1 MSTLSMNRRFLETT
15 RGRIVSLLRR
25 GKASVEELARAV
37 GLTDNAVR
45 SHLATLER
53 DGLIRPEGVRRTQG
67 AGKPA
72 TLYEVHPDA
81 DALFSRAFQ
90 PLLGALLDELD
101 EGRSARGN
109 DDLMRR
115 VGQRLATAV
124 GRAPAGS
131 IDTRAAAG
139 AALLDSLGAV
149 TEVVR
154 ADDALLIKG
163 CGACP
168 LSPAT
173 ARHPELCRAI
183 EALLS
188 DYIGAPVQERCNRA
202 DRPRCRFE
210 VSTAA

>member
-45 SHLATLER
+45 SHLTTLER
-53 DGLIRPEGVRRTQG
+53 DGLIRPEGVRRSRG

-81 DALFSRAFQ
+81 DALFSRAVQ
-90 PLLGALLDELD
+90 PVLEALLDEL
-101 EGRSARGN
+101 GASTTARGD

-115 VGQRLATAV
+115 VGHRLAAVV
-124 GRAPAGS
+124 GRAPKGS
-131 IDTRAAAG
+131 IEARAAAG

-149 TEVVR
+149 TEVERV
-154 ADDALLIKG
+154 DDTLRIRG

-183 EALLS
+183 ETLLS
-188 DYIGAPVQERCNRA
+188 DYVGAPVRERCNRG
-202 DRPRCRFE
+202 DRPRCTFE

>member
-1 MSTLSMNRRFLETT
+1 MPSPSMSRRFLETT

-53 DGLIRPEGVRRTQG
+53 DGLIRQEGVRRSPG

-72 TLYEVHPDA
+72 TLYEIHPEA

-90 PLLGALLDELD
+90 PVLEALLDELSQ
-101 EGRSARGN
+101 GPSSRNG
-109 DDLMRR
+109 DDLMKR
-115 VGQRLATAV
+115 VGHRLAKGV
-124 GRAPAGS
+124 GRASSGDIA
-131 IDTRAAAG
+131 TRAAAG
-139 AALLDSLGAV
+139 AALLDSLGGV
-149 TEVVR
+149 TEVEK
-154 ADDALLIKG
+154 AGDALVIRG

-188 DYIGAPVQERCNRA
+188 DYMGATVTERCDHG
-202 DRPRCRFE
+202 DRPRCGFE

>member
-1 MSTLSMNRRFLETT
+1 MPTPGLSRRFLETT

-25 GKASVEELARAV
+25 GRASVEELARAV

-45 SHLATLER
+45 SHLVTLER
-53 DGLIRPEGVRRTQG
+53 DGLIRQEGVRRMPG

-72 TLYEVHPDA
+72 TLYEIHPDA

-90 PLLGALLDELD
+90 PVLGALLDELR
-101 EGRSARGN
+101 EGGHKHGSN
-109 DDLMRR
+109 HLMRR
-115 VGQRLATAV
+115 VGHRLARAI
-124 GRAPAGS
+124 GPAPAGD
-131 IDTRAAAG
+131 INARVAAG
-139 AALLDSLGAV
+139 AAVIDSLGGV
-149 TEVVR
+149 TEVERV
-154 ADDALLIKG
+154 DNALLIRG

-173 ARHPELCRAI
+173 ARHPELCGAI

-188 DYIGAPVQERCNRA
+188 DYVGAPVRERCERGE
-202 DRPRCRFE
+202 RPRCTFE